1 MRLYKGKIL
10 LIFILLLSIILRLYG
25 IDNNP
30 VSLFGDELD
39 VGYHALSILQT
50 GKDYTGHL
58 LPLHFRS
65 LAELRTPLYLYSSV
79 PTVAIFGI
87 SPLGVR
93 LPAVIFGVL
102 GVWLLYLLIK
112 LIFKDTSLALI
123 SAFLLSILPWHI
135 QYSRAG
141 FEVTELMAFYLAGT
155 YFFLRGLKEYRLLVF
170 SAILFGFTPWIY
182 NTAKLYLPLTILGFL
197 LIFWNEI
204 KRIPRKYF
212 LVSGIIF
219 AFVAGPFAYN
229 TVFSGGVD
237 RFEGI
242 SITADN
248 TIIPQIG
255 FSRLRDAR
263 MRDVNT
269 PVGAASQLSDKLFH
283 NQSVFLLDTFIKNY
297 FQAYSTDFLVL
308 SGSLNLRHTVPGT
321 GEIYIFVFIFI
332 LVGAY
337 FFVFSSINR
346 KIKLLIFFWI
356 LTTPIPSAL
365 TQDGG
370 THPTRLFLM
379 IIPIISMAAYGVW
392 ASFNALNMKYRK
404 IFVGAISLVIIISFV
419 FYQHNYWIHYPWN
432 SERWWQ
438 AGYSEAIRTTV
449 EEGKK
454 YDKVIIS
461 NADEP
466 SLIFF
471 LGYSEY
477 SPEKFQKN
485 YPLQQ
490 ANFQGFETVSLL
502 DKYYFPAVG
511 FGISLY
517 DLGKILPKNTLYLAT
532 AKEVNVNLITEP
544 GRLPGDIKL
553 IKSFTLPSGTPSF
566 YLFSKTN

>member
-1 MRLYKGKIL
+1 MKLNKANIL
-10 LIFILLLSIILRLYG
+10 LIFIILLSIFLRLYN
-25 IDNNP
+25 IDKNP

-50 GKDYTGHL
+50 GKDYTGHS

-65 LAELRTPLYLYSSV
+65 LAESRTPLYLYSAV
-79 PTVAIFGI
+79 PSVAIFGI

-102 GVWLLYLLIK
+102 GVWLLYLLTKFISGN
-112 LIFKDTSLALI
+112 TNLALI

-155 YFFLRGLKEYRLLVF
+155 YFFLKGLKEHKLLIF
-170 SAILFGFTPWIY
+170 SAIFLGFTPWIY
-182 NTAKLYLPLTILGFL
+182 NTAKLYLPLTILGLF

-204 KRIPRKYF
+204 KIIPKKYL

-219 AFVAGPFAYN
+219 ILIAGPFAYN
-229 TVFSGGVD
+229 TVFDGGVE
-237 RFEGI
+237 RFGSI
-242 SITADN
+242 SIAADN

-255 FSRLRDAR
+255 FSRLRDAK
-263 MRDVNT
+263 MRDINAPIGGT
-269 PVGAASQLSDKLFH
+269 SQLSDKLFH
-283 NQSVFLLDTFIKNY
+283 NQYVFLADIFIKNY
-297 FQAYSTDFLVL
+297 FQSYSSDFLAL
-308 SGSLNLRHTVPGT
+308 SGSLNLRHSVPGT
-321 GEIYIFVFIFI
+321 GEIYLFIFI
-332 LVGAY
+332 FMIVGAY

-346 KIKLLIFFWI
+346 KIKFSMFFLI

-365 TQDGG
+365 TADGG

-379 IIPIISMAAYGVW
+379 IIPIILMSAYGIW
-392 ASFNALNMKYRK
+392 ATAKTLNTRYRV
-404 IFVGAISLVIIISFV
+404 IFVGVISLVIIISFV
-419 FYQHNYWIHYPWN
+419 FYQHIYWIHYPWD

-438 AGYSEAIRTTV
+438 AEYSEAIKTTI
-449 EEGKK
+449 EESKK

-471 LGYSEY
+471 LGYSQY
-477 SPEKFQKN
+477 SPEKFQKS

-490 ANFQGFETVSLL
+490 INLQGFGTVSSL

-511 FGISLY
+511 FGVSLY

-532 AKEVNVNLITEP
+532 AKEINVNLITEP
-544 GRLPGDIKL
+544 ERVPGDIKL
-553 IKSFTLPSGTPSF
+553 LKSFALPSGAPAF
-566 YLFSKTN
+566 YLLSKP